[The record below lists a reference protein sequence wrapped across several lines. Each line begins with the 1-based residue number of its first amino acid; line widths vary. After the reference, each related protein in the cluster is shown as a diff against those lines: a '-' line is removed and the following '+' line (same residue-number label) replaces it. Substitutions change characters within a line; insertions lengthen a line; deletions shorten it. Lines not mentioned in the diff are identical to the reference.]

1 MPSSLVKKIPIIV
14 LSLLISVCATG
25 ARYTANPQ
33 PMVVLLTDFGEKDHY
48 VGAMKGAIFC
58 ANPSARIDRITH
70 QVDKF
75 DVAEGAYTLAQAA
88 REYPDGT
95 IFVAVVDPGVGSS
108 RKGIAVRTANDKIFI
123 GPDNGLLSPAAN
135 EAGMVEAREISN
147 PAFMRPGNISD
158 TFHGRDIF
166 GPLAGHLSGGAHFE
180 EIGPKV
186 DAIRK
191 LPASEAALRS
201 GKLVGEII
209 HVDEYGNL
217 ITNIPIHMV
226 EQLGLTIG
234 SFVAIEIGEHG
245 IKAEYVRTYS
255 DVDVGRPLFLSNR
268 GFVEAAINMQ
278 SLEQNCGAR
287 AGMKMTIERL
297 NEPLPSE

>member
-1 MPSSLVKKIPIIV
+1 MLSSLVKKITVIL
-14 LSLLISVCATG
+14 LSLLISACATG
-25 ARYTANPQ
+25 AKYTVNPQ
-33 PMVVLLTDFGEKDHY
+33 PLIVLLTDFGGKDHY

-58 ANPSARIDRITH
+58 ANSNARIDNITH
-70 QVDKF
+70 LVGKF

-108 RKGIAVRTANDKIFI
+108 RKGIAVRTMNDKIFI
-123 GPDNGLLSPAAN
+123 GPDNGLLSPAVE

-166 GPLAGHLSGGAHFE
+166 GPLAGHLSGGAPFK

-186 DAIRK
+186 GAIRE

-234 SFVAIEIGEHG
+234 SFAVVKIGEQG

-255 DVDVGRPLFLSNR
+255 DVDVGKPLFLSNR

-278 SLEQNCGAR
+278 SLQQNCGAR
-287 AGMKMTIERL
+287 AGMKMTIEPL
-297 NEPLPSE
+297 NEPPPSE

>member
-1 MPSSLVKKIPIIV
+1 MFCSLVKKIPIIA
-14 LSLLISVCATG
+14 LSLLISACATG
-25 ARYTANPQ
+25 VRYAANSQ
-33 PMVVLLTDFGEKDHY
+33 PLIVLLTDFGEKDHY

-58 ANPSARIDRITH
+58 ANPSARIDRITN
-70 QVDKF
+70 QVGKF
-75 DVAEGAYTLAQAA
+75 DVAEGAYTLAEAA
-88 REYPDGT
+88 REYPDGA

-108 RKGIAVRTANDKIFI
+108 RKGIAVRTMNDKIFI
-123 GPDNGLLSPAAN
+123 GPDNGLLSPAAD
-135 EAGMVEAREISN
+135 EAGIVEVRQISN
-147 PAFMRPGNISD
+147 PAFMRPGNVSD

-166 GPLAGHLSGGAHFE
+166 GPLAGHLSGGASFE

-186 DAIRK
+186 DAIRE
-191 LPASEAALRS
+191 LPASEAALCN
-201 GKLVGEII
+201 GKLVGTII

-234 SFVAIEIGEHG
+234 SFAAIKIGEQG

-255 DVDVGRPLFLSNR
+255 DVDAGKPLFLSNR

-278 SLEQNCGAR
+278 SLQQNCKAR
-287 AGMKMTIERL
+287 VGMKMTIERL
-297 NEPLPSE
+297 SEPPPSE